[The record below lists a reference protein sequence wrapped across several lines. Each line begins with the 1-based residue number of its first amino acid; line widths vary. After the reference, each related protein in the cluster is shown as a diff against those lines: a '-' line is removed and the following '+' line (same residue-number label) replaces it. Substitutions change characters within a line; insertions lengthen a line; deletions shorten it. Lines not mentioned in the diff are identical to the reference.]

1 MKVPLVLI
9 IVLGGASAF
18 LLPCSVRSNGAVRYT
33 YLKSKSEWARDD
45 GVHVRPGKTDDET
58 AIRTTLA
65 KMLMNPLSID
75 VQNFVCAEDEGKLI
89 GFGQVRPI
97 GEDYE
102 LASLH
107 VQESSR
113 GRGIGSALVRQ
124 LLADFE
130 VTHGS
135 EKLGRLFLLTLADTA
150 YFYEKLGFEVVSAKE
165 VPAVLNA
172 ERAVGSFI
180 QSFFGNALVC
190 MRATP
195 C

>member
-89 GFGQVRPI
+89 GFGQVISSCSCISCLPEMTPSLKLPPTVTGNWY
-97 GEDYE
+97 GESFYPF
-102 LASLH
+102 
-107 VQESSR
+107 
-113 GRGIGSALVRQ
+113 SACRSHLIPTSQ
-124 LLADFE
+124 
-130 VTHGS
+130 
-135 EKLGRLFLLTLADTA
+135 
-150 YFYEKLGFEVVSAKE
+150 
-165 VPAVLNA
+165 A
-172 ERAVGSFI
+172 E
-180 QSFFGNALVC
+180 
-190 MRATP
+190 
-195 C
+195 